1 MRTESTGH
9 KFVLRSRNTKV
20 IESAVC
26 VHQGPVFMA
35 RTRKLP
41 RFPDGV
47 QKIRNFSRRSCIL
60 GLLVPV
66 TLVVL
71 DRFLDSLLL
80 VFWFFGDL
88 QNIRTF
94 FQELSVFFIQLNF
107 GSFLISYVSPDALAA
122 FRLASPGRLP
132 DRRSVT
138 FCLASRSIKSA
149 PVSRPKHASILSGF
163 LVFPRCKRRA
173 VNGF

>member
-1 MRTESTGH
+1 MRTESMGH

-20 IESAVC
+20 IESACC

-35 RTRKLP
+35 GTRELP

-94 FQELSVFFIQLNF
+94 FQELSVFFTQLNF
-107 GSFLISYVSPDALAA
+107 ASFLISYLSPDALAA

-132 DRRSVT
+132 DCRSVT
-138 FCLASRSIKSA
+138 FCLTSRSKKSA
-149 PVSRPKHASILSGF
+149 PVSRPKHSCLLS
-163 LVFPRCKRRA
+163 
-173 VNGF
+173 